1 MVLHSQSAWPVV
13 TFLSSAVLVT
23 LTAAGA
29 RSRRLRKIRN
39 IEGENEVETVA
50 ESAYDAIIV
59 GAGPSGSTAA
69 YYLGQQGKKVA
80 LCDRKSFPR
89 FKPCGDAWCAP
100 ALTLLQEM
108 GILEKMEADGIARP
122 VRRGG
127 LISPFGYR
135 CINTDGDSYGSVT
148 GCKTYAIKRYIA
160 DEYIVRAAAKQASVT
175 LMENCDIT
183 NAELDKSTGLWT
195 VNTAAAAAGCG
206 TLKAKMLLICDGSTS
221 YLAQKLGIIPK
232 GSQPAAVCSHAYAKG
247 GTHKWGDADG
257 VMIFNKAVLPG
268 YSALFRHY
276 NDDMYLG
283 TYILPG
289 GKATSRA
296 IAPFE
301 GEAMEKHPYIRDAFG
316 EEYSWEEK
324 RVVAP
329 IRCGGVDRSYGE
341 RVLLVGDAAGHVDPL
356 TGEGIHTAMLA
367 GKIAAQAV
375 GEMFSTG
382 NFTEE
387 AGLAYHLR
395 CYDAFGYEFWSS
407 ALCAR
412 IIYAL
417 PIAIDALAVVGQRK
431 GQWFL
436 DFFGEC
442 MTGVRPKSDFAQPLL
457 LAELALET
465 LRQAFLQYVMRIA
478 PEVPQDIGVDV
489 VNQQAGKKQGN
500 YA

>member
-1 MVLHSQSAWPVV
+1 MSILITSTSKY
-13 TFLSSAVLVT
+13 FLASSL
-23 LTAAGA
+23 
-29 RSRRLRKIRN
+29 RL
-39 IEGENEVETVA
+39 
-50 ESAYDAIIV
+50 
-59 GAGPSGSTAA
+59 
-69 YYLGQQGKKVA
+69 
-80 LCDRKSFPR
+80 
-89 FKPCGDAWCAP
+89 
-100 ALTLLQEM
+100 
-108 GILEKMEADGIARP
+108 
-122 VRRGG
+122 
-127 LISPFGYR
+127 
-135 CINTDGDSYGSVT
+135 
-148 GCKTYAIKRYIA
+148 
-160 DEYIVRAAAKQASVT
+160 
-175 LMENCDIT
+175 
-183 NAELDKSTGLWT
+183 
-195 VNTAAAAAGCG
+195 GCG
-206 TLKAKMLLICDGSTS
+206 MLLCYFNYSGGRKDMTAKILLICDGSTS

-232 GSQPAAVCSHAYAKG
+232 GSQPAAVCSHAYVKG
-247 GTHKWGDADG
+247 GTHKWDDADG
-257 VMIFNKAVLPG
+257 VMIFNRAVLPG

-301 GEAMEKHPYIRDAFG
+301 EDAVEQHPYIKEAFG
-316 EEYSWEEK
+316 NSYSWEEK

-329 IRCGGVDRSYGE
+329 IRCGGVERSYDKQL
-341 RVLLVGDAAGHVDPL
+341 LLVGDAAGHVDPL

-395 CYDAFGYEFWSS
+395 CYDAFGHEFWSS

-412 IIYAL
+412 IMYAM

-457 LAELALET
+457 LAELAIET
-465 LRQAFLQYVMRIA
+465 LRQLFLQYVIRIK
-478 PEVPQDIGVDV
+478 PEVPQDIGTNI
-489 VNQQAGKKQGN
+489 VNQQAGKKQGTLN
-500 YA
+500 